1 MNSTEK
7 NLIEKSES
15 RIRDFY
21 RTIGIGLL
29 IAILLNQYG
38 TPSGYYIIV
47 GIGIARIIQIFT
59 IILMNSS
66 RKDYE

>member
-1 MNSTEK
+1 MNNTEK
-7 NLIEKSES
+7 NLIAKSES

-38 TPSGYYIIV
+38 TPSGFYIIV
-47 GIGIARIIQIFT
+47 GLGIARIIQIFT
-59 IILMNSS
+59 IIFMYPS
-66 RKDYE
+66 KEDYG

>member
-1 MNSTEK
+1 MNNTEK
-7 NLIEKSES
+7 NLIAKSES

>member
-7 NLIEKSES
+7 NLIAKSES